1 MAKKRRKRGRRRP
14 LIARKIRKALG
25 PELTRDLLELLRE
38 VNPYKQH
45 WTVSEVVTII
55 EHRHKNMGAT
65 NGQTTTA
72 ELEAITDTNA
82 EDV

>member
-1 MAKKRRKRGRRRP
+1 
-14 LIARKIRKALG
+14 
-25 PELTRDLLELLRE
+25 LELLRE